1 MDMADGRKYP
11 SVFVVDGCTGF
22 PPPLPPKPGQ
32 TRTRN
37 QRNRLIQ
44 NILLVLVCLALFGL
58 FVEGIFIYSLH
69 NRANHNDT
77 TPSRPVEPKTEARK
91 GGHNKQPDDKKTKQS
106 TFLHPSKPLAH
117 LSAGDT
123 KPKEDGIMKWKDVQ
137 NSTYE
142 LEYKDGKL
150 IVQKEGFYYVYSKL
164 SYTAD
169 GMSFTQMVQWST
181 SRYLN
186 KPITLL
192 TYHRR
197 NSKSGQNGTLRSSY
211 LGGIFHLFKGDAVFV
226 EVKDGTSIRLH
237 DAAENVFGM
246 FML

>member
-1 MDMADGRKYP
+1 MTDGCVKYP
-11 SVFVVDGCTGF
+11 SVFVVDGGTGF

-32 TRTRN
+32 TRIRN

-69 NRANHNDT
+69 AKANHNDT
-77 TPSRPVEPKTEARK
+77 AQSNSLEPKTDALK
-91 GGHNKQPDDKKTKQS
+91 GGRDKEHVKKKPKQQTS
-106 TFLHPSKPLAH
+106 LHPSKPLAH
-117 LSAGDT
+117 LAAGDT
-123 KPKEDGIMKWKDVQ
+123 KPQKDGIMKWRDVQ

-142 LEYKDGKL
+142 LEYNDGKL
-150 IVQKEGFYYVYSKL
+150 IVQKDGFYYVYSKL

-169 GMSFTQMVQWST
+169 GTSFIQMVQWST

-192 TYHRR
+192 RYSRR
-197 NSKSGQNGTLRSSY
+197 NSKPVQKDTLRSSY
-211 LGGIFHLFKGDAVFV
+211 LGGIFHLYKGDAVYV
-226 EVKDGTSIRLH
+226 EVKDGSAIRLH
-237 DAAENVFGM
+237 DAAENAFGM

>member
-1 MDMADGRKYP
+1 
-11 SVFVVDGCTGF
+11 
-22 PPPLPPKPGQ
+22 
-32 TRTRN
+32 
-37 QRNRLIQ
+37 
-44 NILLVLVCLALFGL
+44 
-58 FVEGIFIYSLH
+58 
-69 NRANHNDT
+69 
-77 TPSRPVEPKTEARK
+77 
-91 GGHNKQPDDKKTKQS
+91 
-106 TFLHPSKPLAH
+106 
-117 LSAGDT
+117 
-123 KPKEDGIMKWKDVQ
+123 MKWKDVQ

-164 SYTAD
+164 SYAAD
-169 GMSFTQMVQWST
+169 GTSFTQMVQWST

-197 NSKSGQNGTLRSSY
+197 NSKSVQKGTLRSSY

-226 EVKDGTSIRLH
+226 EVKDGASIRLH